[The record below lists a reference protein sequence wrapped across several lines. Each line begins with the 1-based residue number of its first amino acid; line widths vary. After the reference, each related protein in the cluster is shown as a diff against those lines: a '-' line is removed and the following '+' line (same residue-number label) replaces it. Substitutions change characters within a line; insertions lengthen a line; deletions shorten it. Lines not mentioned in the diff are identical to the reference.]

1 MSKLFNKYQIGK
13 MTESAVNKA
22 YSTLRSIANKRI
34 ERLDKQGLGRTN
46 VKFPTIQT
54 IHDTDKFSV
63 RDALADVSRFLRSDR
78 TTVRG
83 EKAFIKHFQEQ
94 MTESGYGDLVS
105 TREDIY
111 NMIDYMDYLREVY
124 SDKLFDSGDALD
136 VLQQGKRLNIPM
148 EKLKDNY
155 DLFASNIDKMENLR
169 RSPGGRAF
177 SQNRINN
184 LIKKWS

>member
-34 ERLDKQGLGRTN
+34 ERLDRAGLGRNN

-54 IHDTDKFSV
+54 IKDTDKFSI

-83 EKAFIKHFQEQ
+83 EKAFIKNFQEQ
-94 MTESGYGDLVS
+94 MTASGYGDLVS

-148 EKLKDNY
+148 EKLKENY

>member
-1 MSKLFNKYQIGK
+1 MSRLFNKYQIGK
-13 MTESAVNKA
+13 MTESAVHKA

-34 ERLDKQGLGRTN
+34 ERLDRAGLGRTN

-54 IHDTDKFSV
+54 IKDTDKFSV
-63 RDALADVSRFLRSDR
+63 RDALADVSKFLRSDR

-83 EKAFIKHFQEQ
+83 EKQFINHFQEQ

-148 EKLKDNY
+148 EKLKENY

-177 SQNRINN
+177 SQNRIKN

>member
-13 MTESAVNKA
+13 MTDSAVNKS

-34 ERLDKQGLGRTN
+34 ERLDRAGLGRTN

-54 IHDTDKFSV
+54 IKDTDKFSV
-63 RDALADVSRFLRSDR
+63 RDALADVSNFLRSNR

-83 EKAFIKHFQEQ
+83 EKAFINHFQDVME
-94 MTESGYGDLVS
+94 EKGYSDLVS

-148 EKLKDNY
+148 DKLKENY

-184 LIKKWS
+184 LIKKWL

>member
-54 IHDTDKFSV
+54 IKDTDKFSV

-94 MTESGYGDLVS
+94 MSESGYGDLVS

-148 EKLKDNY
+148 EKLKENY

-177 SQNRINN
+177 SQNRIKN